1 VALRLLEGGG
11 STFDRYKGDSQ
22 TEGRRKSEGGG
33 EGADES
39 SRGVTV
45 KRHRASFPIRML
57 LAHRL

>member
-33 EGADES
+33 EGSDES

-45 KRHRASFPIRML
+45 K
-57 LAHRL
+57 